1 MALKWMITPGKA
13 ARLGTLECIRHISLT
28 RFGVTIWD
36 CARNSLGNASIDG
49 NDAMSNTTELSETK
63 RALLEKYLR
72 GTSPQ
77 IVTGV
82 DSIARRAPGKPVPLS
97 FGQQQLWLLAQ
108 LIPDT
113 PVYNESVTVHM
124 PGPLDVAALEQSLN
138 EILRR
143 HESWRTGFPIVDG
156 QPAQVIHSSLQ
167 FALSPVDLRQMPR
180 HEREA
185 EALRIATED
194 AQQPFDLVHGPLLRA
209 TLIRLDDMDHRLFIT
224 LHHIIFDGV
233 TIYQVFLPELRALY
247 EAFATGQPS
256 PLPELPIQ
264 YADFAVW
271 QREWLQGKVLTD
283 QLAYWKKQ
291 LEGAPATLELPTDR
305 PRPSLPTYRGR
316 VQSFAL
322 PQSLTNALRTLSSR
336 EGSTLYM
343 TLTAAFNTLLY
354 RYTGQ
359 EDILIG
365 TATGGRKQPEV
376 QKLMG
381 VFINTLVMRT
391 NLSGDPTFREL
402 LGRVREV
409 TIEATSHQDIP
420 FEYLVKEL
428 QPDREMGQNP
438 LFQVLLMLEPSVPAL
453 PSGWTLTHME
463 VDTETSK
470 FDLSLILEDRPEGL
484 LAHFEYSTDLF
495 DAATIERMVGHWQT
509 LLDGIIANPDQRLS
523 ELPLLTEAESRQLLR
538 EWNATETEYPKQCV
552 HQIFENQAE
561 RVPDEVALI
570 FDEQQ
575 MTYRELNQ
583 RANQLAHRLQR
594 LGVGTEVLVAL
605 CMDRSLE
612 MVVSLLAILKAGG
625 AYVPLDPSYPTERL
639 AFMLEDTQAPVI
651 LTQQHFVASLPT
663 QGVQVICPDS
673 EWDEIA
679 HESEE
684 NLVNRTMVDNLA
696 YVMYTSGSTGKP
708 KGVEIRH
715 RSINRLVFG
724 VDYARL
730 DATRTILHMASISF
744 DAATLEV
751 WGALLHGARCILFP
765 ERIPTPKSIGALV
778 QKHQVTT
785 SWLTASLFNAII
797 DEAPEA
803 LQGIEQ
809 LLVGGEALSVVHIR
823 RALEKLPGTQ
833 LINGYGPTESTTFT
847 CCYPIPRHLGAG
859 VRSIPIGRPIGNTQV
874 YILDKHLHPV
884 PIGVPGELY
893 IGGAGLAR
901 GYFHRPELTKE
912 KFIAHPFTDERGAQL
927 YKTGDLVRYLPD
939 GSIDFLGRLDHQVKL
954 RGFRIELGEIEAV
967 LGQHA
972 AVREALV
979 IAHQD
984 ERGEK
989 HLVAYVVA
997 QIETNSPPHATHAP
1011 RELQGRQGQE
1021 VTPNEL
1027 RDFLKEHLPE
1037 YMVPSDFIM
1046 LEAMPLTPNG
1056 KVDRRAL
1063 PKPDLA
1069 RRTAEENFVAPV
1081 LAVHQKLVE
1090 IWEDVLN
1097 VRPIGIKDNFFSLG
1111 GHSLLA
1117 ARMIDRIEQ
1126 NFGKKLPLATFFA
1139 GATIEHLATVLQD
1152 EQQITDSRTPVV
1164 RVQAGGT
1171 TRPLFFL
1178 HGDWAGGGF
1187 YCIDLSHDL
1196 GTEQPF
1202 YILEPYKFNDL
1213 PVPPSFEEMA
1223 SAHIESLQKVQPE
1236 GPYLLGGFCNGG
1248 LMAYEIARQLHA
1260 KGQKVDFL
1268 ALIDPATPAPHKWI
1282 RRAISTVGKLTHA
1295 GEDKQL
1301 DWFLW
1306 YLYMRIPAYRN
1317 KVKNSII
1324 SSSAEQN
1331 GSRPGQ
1337 AKAGSIR
1344 SKLASLAPEK
1354 EALRYQWSGM
1364 YRYVAAGYLSGS
1376 YPGKITLFW
1385 STEGAN
1391 LNKKWCETIGVKEV
1405 EIQVIPGTHKGWKTE
1420 NLHLLADRLKVSL
1433 SKIQ

>member
-1 MALKWMITPGKA
+1 MPGIA
-13 ARLGTLECIRHISLT
+13 SGTL
-28 RFGVTIWD
+28 VV
-36 CARNSLGNASIDG
+36 DG
-49 NDAMSNTTELSETK
+49 NDVMSNTTELSEAK

-72 GTSPQ
+72 GGYPQ
-77 IVTGV
+77 VTKGA
-82 DSIARRAPGKPVPLS
+82 DTISRRIPGKPVPLS

-113 PVYNESVTVHM
+113 PVYNESVTVRM
-124 PGPLDVAALEQSLN
+124 PGPLDVTALEQSLT
-138 EILRR
+138 EILKR
-143 HESWRTGFPIVDG
+143 HEAWRTSFPVVDG
-156 QPAQVIHSSLQ
+156 QPVQVINPAPQ
-167 FALSPVDLRQMPR
+167 FTLPPVDLRQLPEA
-180 HEREA
+180 EREA
-185 EALRIATED
+185 EALRLATED

-209 TLIRLDDMDHRLFIT
+209 TLVRLNDTDHRLFVT

-233 TIYQVFLPELRALY
+233 TIYQVFLPELRTLY
-247 EAFATGQPS
+247 DAFSAGQPS
-256 PLPELPIQ
+256 PLADLPIQ

-271 QREWLQGKVLTD
+271 QREWLQGNVLAD
-283 QLAYWKKQ
+283 QLAYWKQQ
-291 LEGAPATLELPTDR
+291 LVGAPAILELPTDR
-305 PRPSLPTYRGR
+305 PRPSLPTYRGSI
-316 VQSFAL
+316 QSFGL
-322 PQSLTNALRTLSSR
+322 SKPLSDALRALTSR

-365 TATGGRKQPEV
+365 TATGGRKHPEV

-391 NLSGDPTFREL
+391 NLSGNPTFREL

-409 TIEATSHQDIP
+409 TVEATSHQDIP

-438 LFQVLLMLEPSVPAL
+438 LFQVLLMLEPAAPAL

-463 VDTETSK
+463 VDTRTSK

-509 LLDGIIANPDQRLS
+509 LLEGIVANPEQRLS
-523 ELPLLTEAESRQLLR
+523 ELPLLTEAERQQLLV
-538 EWNATETEYPKQCV
+538 EWNATQTPYPGDQCV
-552 HQIFENQAE
+552 HQLFETQVE
-561 RVPDEVALI
+561 RTPGSVALI
-570 FDEQQ
+570 FEEQQ
-575 MTYRELNQ
+575 ITYRELNE
-583 RANQLAHRLQR
+583 RANQLAHHLQQ
-594 LGVGTEVLVAL
+594 LGVGPEVLVGL
-605 CMDRSLE
+605 CMDRSFE

-625 AYVPLDPSYPTERL
+625 AYVPLDPAYPRERL
-639 AFMLEDTQAPVI
+639 AFMLEDTGAPVL
-651 LTQQHFVASLPT
+651 LTQQRFVDFLPT
-663 QGVQVICPDS
+663 RELHVICLDS
-673 EWDEIA
+673 GWNEIA
-679 HESEE
+679 HEPAE
-684 NLVNRTMVDNLA
+684 NLVNRTSVDNLA

-730 DATRTILHMASISF
+730 DATRVILHMAPISF

-765 ERIPTPKSIGALV
+765 ERIPTPKSIGAV
-778 QKHQVTT
+778 VHKHKVTT
-785 SWLTASLFNAII
+785 AWLTASLFNAVV

-809 LLVGGEALSVVHIR
+809 LLAGGEALSVVHIR

-847 CCYPIPRHLGAG
+847 CCHPIPRQLGEN

-874 YILDKHLHPV
+874 YILDRHLHPV

-893 IGGAGLAR
+893 IGGAGVAR
-901 GYFHRPELTKE
+901 GYLNRSELTNE
-912 KFIAHPFTDERGAQL
+912 KFIAHPFSDEPGARL

-967 LGQHA
+967 LGQHV

-989 HLVAYVVA
+989 HLVAYVV
-997 QIETNSPPHATHAP
+997 Q
-1011 RELQGRQGQE
+1011 RQEQQ

-1027 RDFLKEHLPE
+1027 RGFLKEHVPE
-1037 YMVPSDFIM
+1037 YMVPSDFM
-1046 LEAMPLTPNG
+1046 LLEAMPLTPNG
-1056 KVDRRAL
+1056 KVDQRAL
-1063 PKPDLA
+1063 PAPDLA
-1069 RRTAEENFVAPV
+1069 MRTAGEAFVAPV

-1117 ARMIDRIEQ
+1117 ARMVDRIEQ
-1126 NFGKKLPLATFFA
+1126 LFGKKLPLATFFA
-1139 GATIEHLATVLQD
+1139 GATIDHLAEVLQD
-1152 EQQITDSRTPVV
+1152 EQQVTDSRTPVV
-1164 RVQAGGT
+1164 RVQAGGSS
-1171 TRPLFFL
+1171 RPLFFL

-1187 YCIDLSHDL
+1187 YCIDLSRDL
-1196 GTEQPF
+1196 GPDQPF

-1213 PVPPSFEEMA
+1213 PIPPSFEAMA
-1223 SAHIESLQKVQPE
+1223 AAHIKSLRIVQPE

-1248 LMAYEIARQLHA
+1248 LMAYEIAQQLHA
-1260 KGQKVDFL
+1260 QGQKVDFL
-1268 ALIDPATPAPHKWI
+1268 ALIDPATPAPHKWV
-1282 RRAISTVGKLTHA
+1282 RRAISDFGKLFRLA
-1295 GEDKQL
+1295 EDKQL
-1301 DWFLW
+1301 DLFLL
-1306 YLYMRIPAYRN
+1306 YLYMRIPAYKN
-1317 KVKNSII
+1317 KVKKTKVSTQ
-1324 SSSAEQN
+1324 QN
-1331 GSRPGQ
+1331 EAGYRQ
-1337 AKAGSIR
+1337 VKAGLLR
-1344 SKLASLAPEK
+1344 SKLASIIPAR
-1354 EALRYQWSGM
+1354 EALRYQWSGT
-1364 YRYVAAGYLSGS
+1364 YRYVAAGYLSGP
-1376 YPGKITLFW
+1376 YPDKITLFW
-1385 STEGAN
+1385 SSEGAS
-1391 LNKKWCETIGVKEV
+1391 LNEEWCKATGVKEV
-1405 EIQVIPGTHKGWKTE
+1405 EVQIIPGTHKGWKTE
-1420 NLHLLADRLKVSL
+1420 NLHLLAERLKVCL
-1433 SKIQ
+1433 TKVQ